1 MLRTALL
8 MLIAGL
14 VLVAVNGSAQA
25 APIPPLAAGI
35 TANVSDV
42 TDVSCRRCWRDR
54 WGRRHCRTCWRDRWG
69 RVRCR

>member
-25 APIPPLAAGI
+25 APIPPLAAGSLPMS
-35 TANVSDV
+35 AM
-42 TDVSCRRCWRDR
+42 
-54 WGRRHCRTCWRDRWG
+54 
-69 RVRCR
+69 